1 MATRLKDSS
10 GDFVTLQENESCN
23 LTGTLKDTSGATV
36 TSPATFTL
44 TLLDEASGAIV
55 NSRKD
60 QDVLNAN
67 GSTVSSGVYTIELDT
82 SDTAIIGDLTEG
94 TTQNRIARL
103 KFTWD
108 DGDSTRTGREEFFF
122 PVEKAIEAIGVG
134 SGSNE
139 VQLTVTDA
147 NADAVPDVAVHVTSD
162 KAGTV
167 TVAGPVMTDANGQTP
182 TLNLDAGTFYRWA
195 VKTGWTFT
203 NPTAITVT

>member
-1 MATRLKDSS
+1 M
-10 GDFVTLQENESCN
+10 
-23 LTGTLKDTSGATV
+23 
-36 TSPATFTL
+36 
-44 TLLDEASGAIV
+44 
-55 NSRKD
+55 
-60 QDVLNAN
+60 
-67 GSTVSSGVYTIELDT
+67 
-82 SDTAIIGDLTEG
+82 
-94 TTQNRIARL
+94 
-103 KFTWD
+103 
-108 DGDSTRTGREEFFF
+108 
-122 PVEKAIEAIGVG
+122 G